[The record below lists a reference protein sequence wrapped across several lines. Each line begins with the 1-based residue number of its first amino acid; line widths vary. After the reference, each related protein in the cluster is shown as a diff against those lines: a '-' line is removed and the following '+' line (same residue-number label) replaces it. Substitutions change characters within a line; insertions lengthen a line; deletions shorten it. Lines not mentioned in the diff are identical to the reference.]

1 MFEQLHRKFEKKD
14 TDLYKLQQEEGFSR
28 YILIR
33 SLGNEHLKELI
44 EEHTNE
50 VVTRG
55 NAEELYSKLY
65 SSAATI
71 DEIIEYINTTLMDL
85 NMKHNSK
92 FMILTNV
99 VFPIQPHQSSS
110 KDTSPVMISNQNSQS
125 YNHCR
130 G

>member
-1 MFEQLHRKFEKKD
+1 MFEQLHRKFEKKE

-65 SSAATI
+65 SSVATI
-71 DEIIEYINTTLMDL
+71 DEII
-85 NMKHNSK
+85 
-92 FMILTNV
+92 
-99 VFPIQPHQSSS
+99 
-110 KDTSPVMISNQNSQS
+110 
-125 YNHCR
+125 
-130 G
+130 